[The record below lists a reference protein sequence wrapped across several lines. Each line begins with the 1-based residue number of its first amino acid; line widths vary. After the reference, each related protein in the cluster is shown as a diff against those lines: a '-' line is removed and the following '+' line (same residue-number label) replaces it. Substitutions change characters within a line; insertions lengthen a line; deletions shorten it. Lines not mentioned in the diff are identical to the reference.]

1 MLDEVDS
8 GAELDCDSCEREDD
22 SCEVEDDSV
31 LDPLLDVLVAVAAA
45 AAAGSDVELTHP
57 LDASAPQMLRPQI
70 AMSADFTA
78 DVPLTH
84 SDAVPRAS
92 SAIAATRMPQA

>member
-8 GAELDCDSCEREDD
+8 GAELDCDSFELEDD
-22 SCEVEDDSV
+22 SCEVKDDSV
-31 LDPLLDVLVAVAAA
+31 LDPLLDVPAGAGA

-92 SAIAATRMPQA
+92 SAIDATRMPQA